1 MRRRRS
7 RRLQDSLSIDASL
20 RRSRVVYTAL
30 SILFVPLGLLN
41 AVFLLEA
48 IGLFLE
54 YEAVFTVYSL
64 MVTVWHV
71 IIMLLPISFIRSLIE
86 CNRRL
91 RILREDPE
99 ARVKRMPVSFLETVF
114 LMFRVS

>member
-41 AVFLLEA
+41 AVFLFQA
-48 IGLFLE
+48 IGLFVE
-54 YEAVFTVYSL
+54 DKAVLSVYAL
-64 MVTVWHV
+64 MVTVWYT
-71 IIMLLPISFIRSLIE
+71 IIMLLPISFVRSLME

-114 LMFRVS
+114 LIFRVT